1 MINKIIHSAGYDDS
15 EKLFLSSTIGKNKF
29 RGDIYGYVVE
39 QLGCNPEDILHI
51 GDNYQSDIL
60 NAKANCLLICLIKK
74 YRYLSKSLGSKRK
87 SFISLTKTIS

>member
-15 EKLFLSSTIGKNKF
+15 EKLFLSSTIGKTKF

-39 QLGCNPEDILHI
+39 KLGCNPEYILHI

-60 NAKANCLLICLIKK
+60 NAKANGLVFFLIKK
-74 YRYLSKSLGSKRK
+74 NTYSYQKLLVPKGKVSSAC
-87 SFISLTKTIS
+87 